1 MLGSFKV
8 RMLVVVVIATLA
20 GLAMQSDN
28 RSHDLVRPVIS
39 FVLRD
44 YQVEEKVAV
53 YLENL
58 RQEKQEELPVSGDA
72 TLQQPCEFIEVEHF
86 YGWYWDA
93 GEGKQEFFP
102 GVSLKVKENTL
113 VRPVMAG
120 KVVSISGGGKKRTIR
135 IQHNEDFASLYQ
147 GLQEVLVEENQVVD
161 KGQALGK
168 AGKSLYLELHN
179 LEGPVSP
186 NALFE

>member
-8 RMLVVVVIATLA
+8 RMLLVVVIAALV

-28 RSHDLVRPVIS
+28 RSHDLVEPVIS
-39 FVLRD
+39 FVLQD

-58 RQEKQEELPVSGDA
+58 RQEKPEELPVSGDT
-72 TLQQPCEFIEVEHF
+72 TLQRPCEVIEVEYP
-86 YGWYWDA
+86 YGWYWNGD
-93 GEGKQEFFP
+93 EEKQEFSP
-102 GVSLKVKENTL
+102 GVALKVKENTL

-120 KVVSISGGGKKRTIR
+120 KVVSISGGGMKRVIR
-135 IQHNEDFASLYQ
+135 IRHNEDFESLYR
-147 GLQEVLVEENQVVD
+147 GLQEVLVEENQMVD

-168 AGKSLYLELHN
+168 TGKSLYLELQN
-179 LEGPVSP
+179 QEGPISP